1 MKRNPPNWNKII
13 GKQVLKCLNGG
24 INIKFRD
31 QNIFTSQAFIA
42 SPIFMKK
49 ISGLVFYLCVSLSA
63 GFAQTNPQALLRQ
76 HVDKQMK
83 ERIEKSSA
91 LTGFFAIDLTSGE
104 TFGFN
109 EQMVF
114 PQASAIKIPILM
126 EVYKQAHEG
135 KFALTDLKTIET
147 AGFVGGSGII
157 QAMADPVSLSI
168 RNLCVLMMTLS
179 DNTATNVLIDL
190 VGMKSI
196 NATQAALGYKNTKVQ
211 RRMLDAAA
219 SGRGDENIS
228 TPYEAAKILQIL
240 YRGEFV
246 NKVVS
251 EEIISILKKGLRSGS
266 RIAAPIPEKVQI
278 AYKPGG
284 IRGVSTEWA
293 LVYLTER
300 PYAVAF
306 METYKLAGESDDVME
321 SVSKILYHYF
331 WRLGNGTRYGT
342 YTDPALIK

>member
-1 MKRNPPNWNKII
+1 
-13 GKQVLKCLNGG
+13 
-24 INIKFRD
+24 
-31 QNIFTSQAFIA
+31 
-42 SPIFMKK
+42 MKK
-49 ISGLVFYLCVSLSA
+49 ILGLIFYLFAIVSA
-63 GFAQTNPQALLRQ
+63 GFAQTTPQTFIRQ
-76 HVDKQMK
+76 NVDKQIK
-83 ERIEKSSA
+83 ETIEKSSA

-109 EQMVF
+109 ENMIF

-135 KFALTDLKTIET
+135 KFALTDLKTVET
-147 AGFVGGSGII
+147 SGFVGGSGII

-168 RNLCVLMMTLS
+168 RNLCILMMTLS

-190 VGMKSI
+190 VGMKNI
-196 NATQAALGYKNTKVQ
+196 NATQASLGQKNTKVQ
-211 RRMLDAAA
+211 RRMIDAAA

-228 TPYEAAKILQIL
+228 TPSEAAKILQIL
-240 YRGEFV
+240 YKGEFV

-251 EEIISILKKGLRSGS
+251 EEIISILKKGLRPGS
-266 RIAAPIPEKVQI
+266 RIATPIPEKVEI

-284 IRGVSTEWA
+284 LSGVSTEWT

-306 METYKLAGESDDVME
+306 METYKIAGESDHVME
-321 SVSKILYHYF
+321 SVSEILYNYF
-331 WRLGNGTRYGT
+331 WRLGNGTRYGV
-342 YTDPALIK
+342 YTDPSLIK